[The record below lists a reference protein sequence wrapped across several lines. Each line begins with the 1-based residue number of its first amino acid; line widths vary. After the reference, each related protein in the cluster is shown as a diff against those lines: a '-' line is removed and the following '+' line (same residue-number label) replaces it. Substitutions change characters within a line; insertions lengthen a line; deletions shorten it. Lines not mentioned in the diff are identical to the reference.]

1 MATFNAP
8 VPHVDTVEIA
18 INEAFN
24 QIVFCVNQRREA
36 VLTEYRELRNEI
48 ASKLRTR
55 GREEEELIKMKTDT
69 ERNLQ
74 MNKFHDLQQQI
85 LAGIEQKLA
94 EVRKPQ
100 LETRVVFRSQSVP
113 LEQLIAELGEI
124 LEEVVISVPDYQ
136 NMGPVVTVVKIGI
149 APGELFNP
157 NGVAIDTN
165 NRIFIAEGNISPQHT
180 RISVFSEKGEYQTS
194 FTHQDFKCPHGI
206 AIHGDNLYV
215 TDIWVHAIY
224 KFKIETDFPL
234 VAKQGTRGSQ
244 TGELNI
250 PTNLAVSTHGD
261 VYVTDYNNDRVQIL
275 NSSLQHLRNLT
286 EQPIKHPED
295 IKLTSDEVYVL
306 CQDSPCVQVFSHAG
320 EKLRSLVSKGE
331 QLEVSNPCFFC
342 LDAEENIIIS
352 DFATHQI
359 KIFSKEGNHIRTIG
373 ERGQQ
378 PGMFY
383 RPSGLAL
390 TRDLRLVVMSCGEN
404 YNLQIFTCL

>member
-24 QIVFCVNQRREA
+24 QIVYCVNQRREA
-36 VLTEYRELRNEI
+36 VLTEYRDLRNEI
-48 ASKLRTR
+48 ASKPQTR
-55 GREEEELIKMKTDT
+55 AREEEELIKMKNET

-74 MNKFHDLQQQI
+74 MNKFHNLQQQI

-94 EVRKPQ
+94 EVRKPHP
-100 LETRVVFRSQSVP
+100 ETRVVFRSQSAP

-136 NMGPVVTVVKIGI
+136 NMGPVVTVVKKGK

-165 NRIFIAEGNISPQHT
+165 NRIFIAEGNVLEQHA

-194 FTHQDFKCPHGI
+194 FTRQYFKCPYGI
-206 AIHGDNLYV
+206 TIHGDNLYV
-215 TDIWVHAIY
+215 TDVEVNAIY

-234 VAKQGTRGSQ
+234 VAKQGIRGSQ
-244 TGELNI
+244 TGEFI
-250 PTNLAVSTHGD
+250 TPTNLAVSTQGD
-261 VYVTDYNNDRVQIL
+261 VYVTDGNNNRVQIL

-286 EQPIKHPED
+286 EQPIEHSRD
-295 IKLTSDEVYVL
+295 IKLTADEVYVL
-306 CQDSPCVQVFSHAG
+306 CEDSPCILVFSHAG
-320 EKLRSLVSKGE
+320 EKLRSLVSISGQIE
-331 QLEVSNPCFFC
+331 LYNPYYFC
-342 LDAEENIIIS
+342 LDAGGNIIIS
-352 DFATHQI
+352 DFYTHQI

-378 PGMFY
+378 PEMFY
-383 RPSGLAL
+383 KPSGLAL
-390 TRDLRLVVMSCGEN
+390 TRDLSLVVVSLSDN
-404 YNLQIFTCL
+404 FRLQIFSSL